1 LPFTLRLTLRASRQ
15 QRQKLNLTIVA
26 ANNHYAGFGP
36 GTANIFRKMVGVP
49 EAIWTEEDKILLPQ
63 QQQQKQTDDDN
74 NNNNNESSV
83 SLRKSEKK
91 HQSKLTNFLG

>member
-49 EAIWTEEDKILLPQ
+49 EAI
-63 QQQQKQTDDDN
+63 
-74 NNNNNESSV
+74 
-83 SLRKSEKK
+83 
-91 HQSKLTNFLG
+91 